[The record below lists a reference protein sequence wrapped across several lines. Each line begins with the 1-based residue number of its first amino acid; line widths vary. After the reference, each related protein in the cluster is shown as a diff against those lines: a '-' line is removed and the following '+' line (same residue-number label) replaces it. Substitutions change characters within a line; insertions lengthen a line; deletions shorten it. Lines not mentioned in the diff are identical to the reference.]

1 MLQKT
6 PQAYIGYSDLL
17 ILSIQFYSHKV
28 QSKKF
33 PSKIL
38 SLIQFFSTHLIL
50 KKFPPEKS
58 TQKQNYDTAAR
69 YYDTTVCY

>member
-1 MLQKT
+1 MSNQKN
-6 PQAYIGYSDLL
+6 
-17 ILSIQFYSHKV
+17 
-28 QSKKF
+28 F
-33 PSKIL
+33 PAKNTIRF
-38 SLIQFFSTHLIL
+38 QFFSTHLIL